1 MNQPTQNS
9 PAPRIPLELIIEFRK
24 SYSRAS
30 DNGRLTNISISGA
43 FIESD
48 SRFDKN
54 DKLNMTFEVGGRVRK
69 IAAKV
74 VWTNERGAGL
84 MFQHFNNRDVQLI
97 DDLMYFIENNRES
110 RRDVLSEL
118 FKKVA

>member
-1 MNQPTQNS
+1 MNQPTQVP
-9 PAPRIPLELIIEFRK
+9 PAARIPLELSVEFRK

-30 DNGRLTNISISGA
+30 DNGRLRNISVSGA
-43 FIESD
+43 FIECD

-74 VWTNERGAGL
+74 VWTNDRGAGI

-97 DDLMYFIENNRES
+97 DDLMYFVENSRES

-118 FKKVA
+118 FKKVS

>member
-1 MNQPTQNS
+1 MNQSTQNPPS
-9 PAPRIPLELIIEFRK
+9 PRIPLELSIEFRK

-30 DNGRLTNISISGA
+30 DEGRLKNISLSGA
-43 FIESD
+43 FIECS
-48 SRFDKN
+48 SKFAKN
-54 DKLNMTFEVGGRVRK
+54 DKLNVTFEVGGRVRK

-74 VWTNERGAGL
+74 IWTNERGAGI

-97 DDLMYFIENNRES
+97 DDLMYFVENGREE